1 MIKFLEISLSEMVK
15 MRLNLALLLE
25 VPVHEDLLSKLFRLK
40 IREKVDSPF
49 SLSTNSVVTLGI
61 FRDLTSISFLFL
73 TNI

>member
-1 MIKFLEISLSEMVK
+1 MVK